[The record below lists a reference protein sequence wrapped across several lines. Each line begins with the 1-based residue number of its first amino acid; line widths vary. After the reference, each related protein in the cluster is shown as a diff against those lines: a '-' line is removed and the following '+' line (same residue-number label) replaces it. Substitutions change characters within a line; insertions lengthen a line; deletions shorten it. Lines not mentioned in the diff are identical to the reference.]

1 MINCH
6 SKAVTDSRVLFFF
19 SSVQIAKLYKQCS
32 RVFIQAIDQRIIVH
46 KKAFSSIWG
55 S

>member
-6 SKAVTDSRVLFFF
+6 SKAVTDSRVLFFL
-19 SSVQIAKLYKQCS
+19 SVKIAKLYKQCS